1 MSYGT
6 LTVETADRIT
16 RITLNMPDRLN
27 AANGEMHRELSEAF
41 AEVGRSPDSDVVVLT
56 GAGKAFCAG
65 GDLEWIESMIAQ
77 PGKFETILEEA
88 KAIVI
93 GALGM
98 PKPMIGRLNGDA
110 IGLGATLAL
119 CCDMLVATDSAR
131 FGDPHV
137 RVGLVAGDGASVML
151 PQMIGYMK
159 ARELLLLGGVIDAAE
174 AYRIGLYNH
183 VVAAD
188 ELDPKVDDMADK
200 LARGATRAI
209 RYTKLAV
216 NKELVKLAT
225 EKMDM
230 LMAYEALSA
239 NHPHHAEAIRAMRE
253 KRRPDFGG
261 AA

>member
-1 MSYGT
+1 MG
-6 LTVETADRIT
+6 A
-16 RITLNMPDRLN
+16 
-27 AANGEMHRELSEAF
+27 MHRELSQVF
-41 AEVGRSPDSDVVVLT
+41 AEVGRCPDSDVVILT
-56 GAGKAFCAG
+56 GAGRAFCAG
-65 GDLEWIESMIAQ
+65 GDLDWIEGMIAR
-77 PGKFETILEEA
+77 PGSFETILEEA

-98 PKPMIGRLNGDA
+98 PKPLLGRLNGDA

-119 CCDMLVATDSAR
+119 CCDMLVASETAR

-137 RVGLVAGDGASVML
+137 RVGLVAGDGAAVML

-159 ARELLLLGGVIDAAE
+159 ARELLLLGEVIDAPE
-174 AYRIGLYNH
+174 ALRLGLYNR
-183 VVAAD
+183 VVAEA
-188 ELDPKVDDMADK
+188 ELDATVDAMAAR
-200 LARGATRAI
+200 LVRGATRAI

-230 LMAYEALSA
+230 LIAYEALSA
-239 NHPHHAEAIRAMRE
+239 NHPHHAEAIRALRE
-253 KRRPDFGG
+253 RRRPDFGT